1 MIEKRKKDPIY
12 SVVNWRSHTTQSPS
26 KKKEKWE
33 HHADTCTKP
42 PQTSAGQ
49 KTKPCSVVG
58 GGEEDPQRPCV
69 EEAEQGHRQTAQHE
83 RVARKPKNRDN
94 TRRHT
99 EFEVVFLQSASFPPS
114 TVQLSATK
122 KPTASLHPGCI
133 LHNPSASVSKKPL
146 VYQEMNQETT
156 WRLFSILALEMK
168 TCPAWDYRSTTPCN
182 SQCIAAPSSFFQVSP
197 SKPPGCSPLSP
208 LSLVCR
214 HVSAIISYNSLFT
227 LVFLISFIL
236 QCFLMLSSW

>member
-1 MIEKRKKDPIY
+1 MGAPHGHVHKATANLCGAED
-12 SVVNWRSHTTQSPS
+12 
-26 KKKEKWE
+26 
-33 HHADTCTKP
+33 
-42 PQTSAGQ
+42 
-49 KTKPCSVVG
+49 KTLLCGRG

-69 EEAEQGHRQTAQHE
+69 EEAEQGHRRTAQHE

-133 LHNPSASVSKKPL
+133 LHNPSASASKKPL

-156 WRLFSILALEMK
+156 
-168 TCPAWDYRSTTPCN
+168 
-182 SQCIAAPSSFFQVSP
+182 
-197 SKPPGCSPLSP
+197 
-208 LSLVCR
+208 
-214 HVSAIISYNSLFT
+214 
-227 LVFLISFIL
+227 
-236 QCFLMLSSW
+236 